1 MFTGIIESV
10 EKIRSVSPGK
20 LEVSLPADWRL
31 AAGESVAVNGACL
44 TVTSHKTG
52 LAVFAV
58 SPETISRTTLRS
70 AKPGSA
76 VNLERALAVGARLG
90 GHFVTGH
97 IDNTAR
103 LLSVREEGNSK
114 ILEVERSAD
123 AVLVEKG
130 SVALNGISLTV
141 YDVKPASFKAAVIPH
156 TWANT
161 ALKDLKPGALLNI
174 EYDILGKY
182 AAAKSPG
189 ITKDFLKENGF
200 L

>member
-1 MFTGIIESV
+1 MFTGIIETV
-10 EKIRSVSPGK
+10 QKIKASSSGK
-20 LEVSLPADWRL
+20 LEVFVPGDWLL

-44 TVTSHKTG
+44 TVTGFKPG
-52 LAVFAV
+52 LAAFAL
-58 SPETISRTTLRS
+58 SPETAERTTLRQLK
-70 AKPGSA
+70 AGTP

-97 IDNTAR
+97 VDGAAR
-103 LLSVREEGNSK
+103 LLGARQAGNSW
-114 ILEVERSAD
+114 IIEVEKTEG

-130 SVALNGISLTV
+130 SVALDGVSLTV
-141 YDVKPASFKAAVIPH
+141 YDVSETCFKASVIPH
-156 TWANT
+156 TWENT
-161 ALKDLKPGALLNI
+161 ALKDLKPGSLLNI

-182 AAAKSPG
+182 ASAKTSG